1 MKLRP
6 TTETVAIRWF
16 VYAGGE
22 KFPMESSMRSYVG
35 YDFECSCGFKSST
48 GGAIKACI
56 KREIEDH
63 KFYTHDYEYVSSERR
78 KPLLT
83 VDDFGNLVPISE
95 NNQSK
100 ERDKVKTKTSVR
112 KDFGYLR
119 ALLKEANYLM
129 TDQEFNKSAAEEL
142 ANEIIAAATV
152 FSEWVEEQK

>member
-6 TTETVAIRWF
+6 TKETVVIRWF

-63 KFYTHDYEYVSSERR
+63 KFYTHDYEYVASERR

-95 NNQSK
+95 NN
-100 ERDKVKTKTSVR
+100 
-112 KDFGYLR
+112 
-119 ALLKEANYLM
+119 
-129 TDQEFNKSAAEEL
+129 
-142 ANEIIAAATV
+142 
-152 FSEWVEEQK
+152 